1 MISIKVT
8 KKKKKMNIMRA
19 WCNIHQASILG
30 KEIEYMS
37 KGLKQVIIIVLTI
50 TLFIIYNTFLCNI
63 TAQAIRDWITGFGT
77 LAPIAYILV
86 WVVLPVF
93 FFPVPILALA
103 GGLSFG
109 LWTGTLYTLIGAAL
123 NSSLM
128 FWLAKVLA
136 RDMVNKYL
144 EEKMPKKWWDKF
156 IRAEGKESFLIVFIC
171 RLIPAMP
178 YNVINYASGLTNI
191 PFSKYTIATIIGILP
206 GTVIFLNVGDKI
218 LDVHSPE
225 FIISIVLVI
234 LLTLG
239 SILLGKMVSK
249 KRENIIGK

>member
-1 MISIKVT
+1 
-8 KKKKKMNIMRA
+8 
-19 WCNIHQASILG
+19 
-30 KEIEYMS
+30 MS
-37 KGLKQVIIIVLTI
+37 KRLKQVLIIVLTI
-50 TLFIIYNTFLCNI
+50 AFFLIYKTFLSNI
-63 TAQAIRDWITGFGT
+63 TAQSIRNWITGFGT
-77 LAPIAYILV
+77 LAPIAYIFV
-86 WVVLPVF
+86 WVALPVF

-109 LWTGTLYTLIGAAL
+109 LWMGTLYTLIGAVL

-144 EEKMPKKWWDKF
+144 EKKMPKKWWDKF
-156 IRAEGKESFLIVFIC
+156 MKAEEKESFLIVFIC

-191 PFSKYTIATIIGILP
+191 SFSKYTIATIIGILP

-218 LDVHSPE
+218 LDMYSPE
-225 FIISIVLVI
+225 FIMSILLVI

-239 SILLGKMVSK
+239 SILLGKIVSK
-249 KRENIIGK
+249 KKDNIVENKSNPFN

>member
-1 MISIKVT
+1 
-8 KKKKKMNIMRA
+8 
-19 WCNIHQASILG
+19 
-30 KEIEYMS
+30 MS
-37 KGLKQVIIIVLTI
+37 KRLKQVIIIILTI
-50 TLFIIYNTFLCNI
+50 VIFLIYKTFIADI
-63 TAQAIRDWITGFGT
+63 TAQSIRDWITKFGT

-86 WVVLPVF
+86 WVILPVF

-109 LWTGTLYTLIGAAL
+109 LWTGTLYTLIGAAF

-128 FWLAKVLA
+128 FWLAKILA
-136 RDMVNKYL
+136 KDMVNKYL

-156 IRAEGKESFLIVFIC
+156 MGAEGKESFLIVFIC

-191 PFSKYTIATIIGILP
+191 PFTKYTVATIIGILP

-218 LDVHSPE
+218 LDIHSPE

-239 SILLGKMVSK
+239 SIMLGNMVSK
-249 KRENIIGK
+249 KKENMVGNQ

>member
-1 MISIKVT
+1 
-8 KKKKKMNIMRA
+8 
-19 WCNIHQASILG
+19 
-30 KEIEYMS
+30 MS
-37 KGLKQVIIIVLTI
+37 KRLKQVLVIVLTVAFF
-50 TLFIIYNTFLCNI
+50 LIYKMFLSNI
-63 TAQAIRDWITGFGT
+63 TAQSIRDWIDGFGA

-86 WVVLPVF
+86 WVILPVF

-128 FWLAKVLA
+128 FWLARVLA

-156 IRAEGKESFLIVFIC
+156 MQAEEKESFLIVFIC

-191 PFSKYTIATIIGILP
+191 SFSKYTIATIIGILP

-218 LDVHSPE
+218 LDIRSPE

-234 LLTLG
+234 LLTVG

-249 KRENIIGK
+249 NKNI

>member
-1 MISIKVT
+1 
-8 KKKKKMNIMRA
+8 
-19 WCNIHQASILG
+19 
-30 KEIEYMS
+30 MS
-37 KGLKQVIIIVLTI
+37 KRLKQLLIIVLTI
-50 TLFIIYNTFLCNI
+50 AFFLIYKMFLSNI
-63 TAQAIRDWITGFGT
+63 TAASIRDWITGFGT
-77 LAPIAYILV
+77 LAPIAYIIV
-86 WVVLPVF
+86 WVILPVF

-128 FWLAKVLA
+128 FWMAKVLA

-156 IRAEGKESFLIVFIC
+156 MQAEEKESFLIVFIC

-191 PFSKYTIATIIGILP
+191 TFSKYTIATIIGILP

-218 LDVHSPE
+218 LDIKSPE

-234 LLTLG
+234 LLTVG

-249 KRENIIGK
+249 KK

>member
-1 MISIKVT
+1 
-8 KKKKKMNIMRA
+8 
-19 WCNIHQASILG
+19 
-30 KEIEYMS
+30 MS
-37 KGLKQVIIIVLTI
+37 KRLKQVLIIVLTI
-50 TLFIIYNTFLCNI
+50 TFFLIYKMFLSNI
-63 TAQAIRDWITGFGT
+63 TAQSIRDWITGFGA

-86 WVVLPVF
+86 WVILPVF
-93 FFPVPILALA
+93 FFPVPLLALA

-109 LWTGTLYTLIGAAL
+109 LWLGTLYTLIGAAL

-128 FWLAKVLA
+128 FWLAKLLA
-136 RDMVNKYL
+136 RDMVNKFL

-156 IRAEGKESFLIVFIC
+156 IKANRKESFLIVFIC

-191 PFSKYTIATIIGILP
+191 PFSKYTIATILGILP

-218 LDVHSPE
+218 LDIHSPD
-225 FIISIVLVI
+225 FIVSLILVI

-249 KRENIIGK
+249 KKYNVMERRN

>member
-1 MISIKVT
+1 
-8 KKKKKMNIMRA
+8 
-19 WCNIHQASILG
+19 
-30 KEIEYMS
+30 MS
-37 KGLKQVIIIVLTI
+37 KRLKQVLIIVLTI
-50 TLFIIYNTFLCNI
+50 ACFLIYKMFLSNI
-63 TAQAIRDWITGFGT
+63 TAQSIRDWVTGFGA

-109 LWTGTLYTLIGAAL
+109 LWIGTLYTLIGAAL

-128 FWLAKVLA
+128 FWLAKLLA

-144 EEKMPKKWWDKF
+144 KEKMPQKWWDKF
-156 IRAEGKESFLIVFIC
+156 MKAEGNESFLIVFIC

-218 LDVHSPE
+218 LDIHSPE
-225 FIISIVLVI
+225 FIVSIVLVI

-239 SILLGKMVSK
+239 SILLGKMVAK
-249 KRENIIGK
+249 KK

>member
-1 MISIKVT
+1 
-8 KKKKKMNIMRA
+8 
-19 WCNIHQASILG
+19 
-30 KEIEYMS
+30 MS
-37 KGLKQVIIIVLTI
+37 KRLKQVIIIVLTI
-50 TLFIIYNTFLCNI
+50 AFFLIYKMFLSNI
-63 TAQAIRDWITGFGT
+63 TAGSIRDWITGFGA
-77 LAPIAYILV
+77 LAPIAYIIV

-109 LWTGTLYTLIGAAL
+109 LWLGTLYTLIGAAL

-128 FWLAKVLA
+128 FWIAKLLA

-144 EEKMPKKWWDKF
+144 EDKMPKKWWDKF
-156 IRAEGKESFLIVFIC
+156 MKAEENESFLIVFIC

-191 PFSKYTIATIIGILP
+191 PFSKYTIATIIGIFP

-218 LDVHSPE
+218 LDIHSPE
-225 FIISIVLVI
+225 FIVSIVLVI

-249 KRENIIGK
+249 KKENIMEKRNY